1 MLTWNYYKR
10 RKKLNVVKWM
20 QNNKITSYV
29 TFKKYLLSIGVEPP
43 SKSEAPSFSK
53 PIPVKTA
60 PMVKKTPKVIADATR
75 KTAVKKTASTTSK
88 KSSTVPKKTATK
100 KRAHTKKSVISSSKP
115 LITDN
120 NGVENEGADTT
131 S

>member
-1 MLTWNYYKR
+1 M
-10 RKKLNVVKWM
+10 KKKGYSKGGKLKMTTKNGKKVPFFAADGKGKMSSGGAVK
-20 QNNKITSYV
+20 
-29 TFKKYLLSIGVEPP
+29 
-43 SKSEAPSFSK
+43 
-53 PIPVKTA
+53 
-60 PMVKKTPKVIADATR
+60 